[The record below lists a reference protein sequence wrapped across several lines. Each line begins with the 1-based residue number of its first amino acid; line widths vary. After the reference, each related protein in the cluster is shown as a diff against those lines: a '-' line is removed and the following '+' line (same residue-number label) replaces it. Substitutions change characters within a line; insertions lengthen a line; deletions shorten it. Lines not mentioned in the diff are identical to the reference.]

1 MANRQN
7 IVLIYPQQ
15 GFSGNYVRH
24 MPLSLLYAAAE
35 VVKSG
40 WDVRIIDTR
49 VHEDWRQRLA
59 DILKQG
65 QTLCVGISV
74 MSGRPIG
81 HAMEIGRYAKSLAA
95 DVPVVW
101 GGPHATFYPESILSD
116 EWSCDY
122 VVSGYASESFDA
134 LVRTIAAGQTPDQI
148 PGISWREGD
157 KVKHNPAIETEF
169 ESIDYRDIPYH
180 LIEDYSVYGQL
191 ESDQRIFSMY
201 SALGCPYKCSF
212 CSSPAQYASIKGKKW
227 VPLQA
232 KDVVDHIQYVVETY
246 NANFIYFID
255 DDSFPKLSHV
265 ENIIDEIAR
274 RKLPVKLGF
283 RGARINELKR
293 MSDAFLDKLAA
304 AGTDI
309 LHIGAECGSNRILE
323 LIRKDCTVD
332 DIIEVNRKL
341 ARHPQITA
349 AYNFIMGVP
358 TETLAELQQTAKLML
373 QLVQDHPNCIIFP
386 PNKFR
391 PLPGTELYDIAAKK
405 WGYRMP
411 ATLAEWANIEVEANA
426 KAGWYEP
433 GVERMFNLMLI
444 ASYFIDNKIARLT
457 SGKTWFFKLARMANT
472 LYRPFALF
480 RLRRGW
486 SSLLLEYV
494 LYRWATKMLTKGEK
508 AG

>member
-1 MANRQN
+1 MEQRRT
-7 IVLIYPQQ
+7 IVLVYPQQ

-24 MPLSLLYAAAE
+24 MPLSLLYVASE
-35 VVKSG
+35 VIKSG
-40 WDVRIIDTR
+40 WDVRVVDTR
-49 VHEDWRQRLA
+49 VHEDWRERLTA
-59 DILKQG
+59 ISTETGIFCL
-65 QTLCVGISV
+65 GISV
-74 MSGRPIG
+74 MSGRPIS
-81 HAMEIGRYAKSLAA
+81 HAIEIGRFAKSLDPAM
-95 DVPVVW
+95 PVVW
-101 GGPHATFYPESILSD
+101 GGPHATFYPESILGD

-122 VVSGYASESFDA
+122 VVSGYAAESFDA
-134 LVRTIAAGQTPDQI
+134 LVHCLAEGVPPTEI
-148 PGISWREGD
+148 PGISWRQDG
-157 KVKHNPAIETEF
+157 AIRRNVAVETQF
-169 ESIDYRDIPYH
+169 EYIDYRDIPYH

-212 CSSPAQYASIKGKKW
+212 CSSPAQYSSIKGKKW
-227 VPLQA
+227 VPLDA

-246 NANFIYFID
+246 SANFIYFID

-265 ENIIDEIAR
+265 ENIIDEITR
-274 RKLPVKLGF
+274 RGLPVKLGF

-293 MSDAFLDKLAA
+293 MTDGFLDKLAA

-309 LHIGAECGSNRILE
+309 LHIGAECGSDRILQ
-323 LIRKDCTVD
+323 LIRKDCTVQ

-358 TETLAELQQTAKLML
+358 TETLAELKQTGQLML
-373 QLVQDHPNCIIFP
+373 QLVKDHPNCIIFP

-391 PLPGTELYDIAAKK
+391 PLPGTELHEVASKQ
-405 WGYRMP
+405 WGYQMP
-411 ATLAEWANIEVEANA
+411 GTLSEWANIEVEASA

-444 ASYFIDNKIARLT
+444 ASYFIDNKVARLT
-457 SGKTWFFKLARMANT
+457 TGKTTFFKLARLANR

-480 RLRRGW
+480 RLRHSISFG
-486 SSLLLEYV
+486 LIEYR
-494 LYRWATKMLTKGEK
+494 LYRWATRFLTRAEK
-508 AG
+508 TS

>member
-1 MANRQN
+1 MTHRKT

-24 MPLSLLYAAAE
+24 MPLSLLYAASE

-40 WDVRIIDTR
+40 WDVRILDTR
-49 VHEDWRQRLA
+49 VHENWQQRLA
-59 DILKQG
+59 DILAQG
-65 QTLCVGISV
+65 GTLCVGISV

-81 HAMEIGRYAKSLAA
+81 HATEIGRYAKSLAP
-95 DVPVVW
+95 DVPVIW
-101 GGPHATFYPESILSD
+101 GGPHATFYPESILD

-122 VVSGYASESFDA
+122 VVSGYASESFDS
-134 LVRTIAAGQTPDQI
+134 LVQVTADNGTPDQI
-148 PGISWREGD
+148 PGISWREGGVA
-157 KVKHNPAIETEF
+157 KRNPAIETQF

-180 LIEDYSVYGQL
+180 LIDDYSVYGQL

-227 VPLQA
+227 VPLQP
-232 KDVVDHIQYVVETY
+232 KDVVDHIQYVVEKY

-265 ENIIDEIAR
+265 ESIIDEITR
-274 RKLPVKLGF
+274 RNLPVKLGF

-293 MSDAFLDKLAA
+293 MSHAFLDKLAA

-332 DIIEVNRKL
+332 DIVEVNRKL

-358 TETLAELQQTAKLML
+358 SETLGELRQTAGLML
-373 QLVQDHPNCIIFP
+373 QLVNDHPNCIIFP

-391 PLPGTELYDIAAKK
+391 PLPGTELYDIAAKQ
-405 WGYRMP
+405 WDYRMP
-411 ATLAEWANIEVEANA
+411 ETLAEWADIEVEANA

-444 ASYFIDNKIARLT
+444 TSYFIDNKIPRLT
-457 SGKTWFFKLARMANT
+457 SGRTWFFKLARLVNT
-472 LYRPFALF
+472 LYRPVALL

-486 SSLLLEYV
+486 SALLIEYV
-494 LYRWATKMLTKGEK
+494 LYRWATRLMTKGEK